1 MNHKLRIYCWMFT
14 LVFLLHMFGN
24 VFSFGYFHSASFVT
38 YPDEAIRFE
47 ENPAEFYTTDTLG
60 NTINSTNLWSIEVFV
75 KPKPSPDKTSLLS
88 TANGQTYNVNLQKVK
103 LEIDASKSS
112 INPIPIIIVV
122 ALVTIAVFFWL
133 LTMVITVVR
142 QIRSG
147 EVFVSNVAK
156 YLKKIGFLLAGIYL
170 VQLIGS
176 YIFVKYLQHKIC
188 LAKYYIVYENDVN
201 IMYLLTGLALLIIS
215 QVILMGKD
223 LKEEQ
228 DLTI

>member
-75 KPKPSPDKTSLLS
+75 KPKPSPDKMSLLS
-88 TANGQTYNVNLQKVK
+88 TANGQIYNVNLQKVK

-112 INPIPIIIVV
+112 INPIPIIFVV
-122 ALVTIAVFFWL
+122 A
-133 LTMVITVVR
+133 VR

-156 YLKKIGFLLAGIYL
+156 YIKKIGFLLAGIYL
-170 VQLIGS
+170 VQLIGGYS
-176 YIFVKYLQHKIC
+176 FVKYLQHKIC